1 MATRVTVKENI
12 TQICILSP
20 TEVAVA
26 SCADRPADLVFLVDG
41 SERLGQENFDRVRRF
56 IEKVAR
62 RLTLAQDARDP
73 MRARVAV
80 VQYGRANQHEV
91 TASLTHDLSDLAKRL
106 EGMRYLDASSDV
118 TSAITHAVSN
128 VLYSQRLRQTRREAE
143 VNFVFVT
150 DGVTTSEGL
159 REVLGV
165 MRKEQVV
172 PTVVAMGNEV
182 DKEVV
187 MELAFRDH
195 NAVFQGPDYMHLSE
209 QNFFDRF
216 IRWVC

>member
-1 MATRVTVKENI
+1 MA
-12 TQICILSP
+12 P
-20 TEVAVA
+20 
-26 SCADRPADLVFLVDG
+26 CADRPADLVFLVDG
-41 SERLGQENFDRVRRF
+41 SERLGQDDFDRVRAF

-62 RLTLAQDARDP
+62 RLPLAQDASDT
-73 MRARVAV
+73 MRSRVAV
-80 VQYGRANQHEV
+80 MQYGQANQHEM
-91 TASLTHDLSDLAKRL
+91 TSGFTHDLSVLTKRL

-128 VLYSQRLRQTRREAE
+128 VLFSERVRQTRREAE

-150 DGVTTSEGL
+150 DGVTTTEGL
-159 REVLGV
+159 KEVLGV

-172 PTVVAMGNEV
+172 PMVVAMGNEV
-182 DKEVV
+182 DKDVV

-195 NAVFQGPDYMHLSE
+195 NAVFQGPDYTHLSK

-216 IRWVC
+216 FRWVC